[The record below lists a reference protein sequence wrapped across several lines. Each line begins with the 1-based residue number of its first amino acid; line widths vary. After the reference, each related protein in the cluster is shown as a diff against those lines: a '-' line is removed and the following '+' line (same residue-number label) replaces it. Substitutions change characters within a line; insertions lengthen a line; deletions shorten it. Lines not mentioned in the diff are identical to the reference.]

1 MEQETRSSRDEPGE
15 PATISGA
22 SVAMMAGT
30 AAMANEPGRPV
41 ASNDEQQGLAA
52 ILHLLPPALF
62 LEVVE
67 QSSVAI
73 SITDTEA
80 CIIYC
85 NQAFARL
92 TGYSRSELQGRNH
105 NLLASQQTPRHRY
118 QAMWGALTMRRA
130 WSGKLINRRKD
141 GSLYLADVSVT
152 PVVDGQ
158 GHVSHYLGMHRDI
171 SEHHALDQRLQNQM
185 ALLAAVLNATPMAVA
200 VLDDNEQILLDNLAY
215 KTLRSDLA
223 GQEPVWQ
230 LREAVPHA
238 TAFGVYLPL
247 TIRQRQRWFTQVR
260 LPIENLSEE
269 AGHYFGHGRRLFTLV
284 MIQECTAD
292 YLRHEQERL
301 EQLRL
306 RLDEQ
311 RLLLSIDETL
321 QAASLK
327 VLAPINLLQA
337 AGRLLP
343 ESQPL
348 SPAIRAACE
357 EGERAWQWLQACRP
371 ALPAEAWQTL
381 SALQLLVDLDG
392 LLRVQWPTGIQL
404 LVERPI
410 VPLELSARPLRLTL
424 ALWQLLTFLRERL
437 PVEGGLLHVHC
448 HENDQMLCIRFEDN
462 GPQVDGLQ
470 ACHSLPFN
478 SLWQAG
484 DGAELTLSLVQEIIN
499 DHRGLIAV
507 MGSEHGGLLVHVE
520 LPLLLED
527 RRS

>member
-1 MEQETRSSRDEPGE
+1 MEPDISTSSERQREVLGGDNP
-15 PATISGA
+15 TLD
-22 SVAMMAGT
+22 AM
-30 AAMANEPGRPV
+30 
-41 ASNDEQQGLAA
+41 
-52 ILHLLPPALF
+52 LHLLPPSLF

-80 CIIYC
+80 RIIYC
-85 NQAFARL
+85 NEAFARQS
-92 TGYSRSELQGRNH
+92 GYTRSELQGRNH
-105 NLLASQQTPRHRY
+105 NVLASQQTPRHRY
-118 QAMWGALTMRRA
+118 QAMWGALTVRRP

-152 PVVDGQ
+152 PVVDAQGQ
-158 GHVSHYLGMHRDI
+158 VSHYLGMHRDI
-171 SEHHALDQRLQNQM
+171 SELHALDQRLQNQM
-185 ALLAAVLNATPMAVA
+185 ALMAAVLNATPMAVA

-215 KTLRSDLA
+215 KTLRSDL
-223 GQEPVWQ
+223 GGEEPVWQ
-230 LREAVPHA
+230 LHNAVPHA
-238 TAFGVYLPL
+238 TVFGVYIPL
-247 TIRQRQRWFTQVR
+247 TIRHRQRWFTQVK

-284 MIQECTAD
+284 MIQECTAE
-292 YLRHEQERL
+292 YLRHEQDRL

-327 VLAPINLLQA
+327 VRAPLNLLQA
-337 AGRLLP
+337 AGRLVP
-343 ESQPL
+343 DSQL
-348 SPAIRAACE
+348 NPAIRAACE
-357 EGERAWQWLQACRP
+357 EGERAWQWLQSCRP
-371 ALPAEAWQTL
+371 VLPAEAWQSL
-381 SALQLLVDLDG
+381 PALQLLTDLDG
-392 LLRVQWPTGIQL
+392 LLRPQWPAGVQL

-410 VPLELSARPLRLTL
+410 VPLTLSARPLRLTL
-424 ALWQLLTFLRERL
+424 ALWQLLEFLRGRL
-437 PVEGGLLHVHC
+437 PDEGGLLHVHC
-448 HENDQMLCIRFEDN
+448 HEHDQMLCIRCEDN
-462 GPQVDGLQ
+462 GPLVEGLL

-478 SLWQAG
+478 CLWQTG

-499 DHRGLIAV
+499 DHRGLVAV
-507 MGSEHGGLLVHVE
+507 MLSEHGGVQVHVE